1 MKFFKS
7 TILIATLACFTFS
20 CSSND
25 DSSSD
30 SKDDDLAQ
38 EQNETE
44 NRVIP
49 TSELESGIR
58 IDGSTS
64 KPGTPP
70 SPNGKLDFQINTE
83 KQEAFQEAGLDI
95 KFSTLDNIQGV
106 YILFQDSDGNKLDSY
121 LDVPLSALEGKTAS
135 KKHKKVLQQNKTFT
149 ENEYTIDVDFDNILP
164 GTFCYE
170 ICLYDENNNISAI
183 EEICIEVEAW
193 GGNSDIVGE
202 WIFDRYDGE
211 GSDEN
216 DDTDIDCENGD
227 TIIVSY
233 VGEEDETWVLVLN
246 ADGSYYE
253 TYKGS
258 EEYLNYEA
266 TQANCSAVYDE
277 SNYDD
282 KYSGKWAYNEDK
294 QTLTIIDFKYE
305 NLLDS
310 SDNETYE
317 NGSVYFDGTN
327 TKARVISGELVI
339 TDSYSEGDDSYSDTY
354 IFKRN

>member
-1 MKFFKS
+1 MNFFKS
-7 TILIATLACFTFS
+7 TLLITAIACFTFS
-20 CSSND
+20 CSSSD
-25 DSSSD
+25 DNSSD
-30 SKDDDLAQ
+30 SKDELAQ

-64 KPGTPP
+64 ELGTPP

-95 KFSTLDNIQGV
+95 KFSTLDDIEGV
-106 YILFQDSDGNKLDSY
+106 YILFQDSDGNKLENY
-121 LDVPLSALEGKTAS
+121 LDVPLSALEGKVAS
-135 KKHKKVLQQNKTFT
+135 KKHAKLSKQNKTFN

-170 ICLYDENNNISAI
+170 ICLYDESGNISVI
-183 EEICIEVEAW
+183 EEICVEVEAW
-193 GGNSDIVGE
+193 GGNSEIVGE
-202 WIFDRYDGE
+202 WLFDRYDE
-211 GSDEN
+211 DFDDEDETEVN
-216 DDTDIDCENGD
+216 CENGD

-233 VGEEDETWVLVLN
+233 VGEEDETWILALN

-253 TYKGS
+253 TYEGS

-266 TQANCSAVYDE
+266 TQSSCSAVYNE
-277 SNYDD
+277 SNYND

-305 NLLDS
+305 NLLDAS
-310 SDNETYE
+310 QNETYE

-339 TDSYSEGDDSYSDTY
+339 TDSYSDGDDSYSATAF
-354 IFKRN
+354 FKRN